1 VSLSVV
7 LATDH
12 LLRANLGLLALGRGE
27 SRARHHGRADGGGRA
42 EGGPREGTEDA
53 GVHGG
58 LSIAGQRAAA
68 GSNWGGRGSETHW
81 TRFVGPCEMSGDGVA
96 G

>member
-1 VSLSVV
+1 MSLCAA

-12 LLRANLGLLALGRGE
+12 LLRANLGLLVLGCGE
-27 SRARHHGRADGGGRA
+27 GRAHHHGRADGGGRA

-58 LSIAGQRAAA
+58 LSVAGQRTAA
-68 GSNWGGRGSETHW
+68 GSNWGGRGERRTG
-81 TRFVGPCEMSGDGVA
+81 RGL
-96 G
+96 